1 MKALLFDIVH
11 PAHVHVFRNVIRHF
25 REKGHR
31 VVVVSRAKDVADVL
45 LEHYHIDH
53 LSLSRAAT
61 KPPGLALELLR
72 RDLGVLGLHRR
83 HHFSAAFGTSVSIAH
98 LSAVTRVESFV
109 FEMDDDDVVP
119 LFAKL
124 TYPFATGIVVPA
136 SLRYERWRGKRIV
149 HDSYHEL
156 AYLHPDQ
163 FSPDPDVP
171 RRYGLEPRGYVV
183 VRKSALKAHHDR
195 KARGLEGPTMESV
208 LDVIRPYPV
217 VSSRELEGRSSIEPW
232 DMHDI
237 LAFAKLV
244 ISDSQTMT
252 RESAILGT
260 PSIRYNSFVGR
271 LSCFDELENKFG
283 LTFGFRP
290 GDEPGI
296 PDTIRGLLGRRDLA
310 EEWQERRGRLLAE
323 KPNFLKWIT
332 DTFDS
337 RI

>member
-11 PAHVHVFRNVIRHF
+11 PAHVHLFKNVIRHF
-25 REKGHR
+25 QEKGHQ
-31 VVVVSRAKDVADVL
+31 VVVISRAKDVANVL
-45 LEHYHIDH
+45 LEHYHIDF
-53 LSLSRAAT
+53 LSLSRAGS
-61 KPPGLALELLR
+61 KPQDMMLELLR
-72 RDLGVLGLHRR
+72 RDLGVLKLHRR
-83 HHFSAAFGTSVSIAH
+83 HKFFAAFGTSASIAH
-98 LSAVTRVESFV
+98 LSAVSRAKSFV

-136 SLRYERWRGKRIV
+136 SLRYKKWRKKRIV
-149 HDSYHEL
+149 HNSYHEL

-163 FSPDPDVP
+163 FSPDPDILK
-171 RRYGLEPRGYVV
+171 RYGLKPRGYIM
-183 VRKSALKAHHDR
+183 VRKSALKAHHDL
-195 KARGLEGPTMESV
+195 KAQGLEGQILDSV
-208 LDVIRPYPV
+208 LDMIKPFPL
-217 VSSRELEGRSSIEPW
+217 VSSQEREGKSSIEPW

-283 LTFGFRP
+283 LAFGFRP
-290 GDEPGI
+290 GEERKMLS
-296 PDTIRGLLGRRDLA
+296 TIRGLLSRGDLA
-310 EEWQERRGRLLAE
+310 EEWQEKRKRLLAE

-332 DTFDS
+332 DTFDFK
-337 RI
+337 I